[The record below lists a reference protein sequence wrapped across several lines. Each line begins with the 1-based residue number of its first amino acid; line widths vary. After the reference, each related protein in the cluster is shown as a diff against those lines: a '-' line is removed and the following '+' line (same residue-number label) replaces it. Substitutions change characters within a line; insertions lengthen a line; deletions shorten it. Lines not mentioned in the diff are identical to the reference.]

1 MAKNKKIVRYRKP
14 FHLNIGLIIFSI
26 ISIYMMFYIYS
37 YFTST
42 HISVY
47 EIIHGTIAVNNS
59 YTGLALRSEEIIK
72 AEYSGE
78 INYYRRDASKAGV
91 GDLVYSIDSEGTI
104 SSQILLAGEDSSGLN
119 EESLYNLEKSIS
131 EFANSYQSE
140 SFYQVYTFKN
150 DLNAEISESLNI
162 GALNSITDAVS
173 AAENNATFHK
183 GTSPKDSIIVYY
195 TDGFETITPD
205 NFTSEMFDA
214 SVYSKKNL
222 KEQTRVEAGDPV
234 CKLITDENWNL
245 IIPIGKDTQK
255 QLEKS
260 STVQIRFKK
269 DNTVARTSFTI
280 LEKDGN
286 PYLNLALS
294 HSMIRFATDRYI
306 EVELLFDE
314 ERGLKIPNSSI
325 TSKDFFTVPMEY
337 FQKGNNSNE
346 EGIILRK
353 TDKNGKF
360 TDSFITPDIYFATE
374 YSYYVDGEELSDG
387 DIILKPN
394 SDETYTIH
402 ETAKL
407 DGVYCINKGYAIFR
421 KIDIIYQNEEYSI
434 IRNGTAYGVSLYDH
448 IALEGNSITENVL
461 INN

>member
-26 ISIYMMFYIYS
+26 IFIYMMFYIYS

-59 YTGLALRSEEIIK
+59 YTGIALRSEEIIT

-78 INYYRRDASKAGV
+78 INYYRRDASKAGA
-91 GDLVYSIDSEGTI
+91 GDLVYSIDSDGAI
-104 SSQILLAGEDSSGLN
+104 ARQIHSAGEESTGLN

-131 EFANSYQSE
+131 EYANSYQSE
-140 SFYQVYTFKN
+140 AFYQVYTFKN
-150 DLNAEISESLNI
+150 DLNAEISESLNM

-173 AAENNATFHK
+173 AAESNSTFHK
-183 GTSPKDSIIVYY
+183 GTAPKDSIIVYY
-195 TDGFETITPD
+195 TDGFENVTPETITP
-205 NFTSEMFDA
+205 EMFNA
-214 SVYSKKNL
+214 SLYNKENL
-222 KEQTRVEAGDPV
+222 KEKTKVEAGEPV

-245 IIPIGKDTQK
+245 FIPIETDTQK
-255 QLEKS
+255 QLENA

-269 DNTVARTSFTI
+269 DNTIARAAFTI
-280 LEKDGN
+280 LEKEGK
-286 PYLNLALS
+286 PYLNLSLS

-306 EVELLFDE
+306 EVELLFE
-314 ERGLKIPNSSI
+314 EEHGLKIPNSSI
-325 TSKDFFTVPMEY
+325 TSKQFFTVPMEY
-337 FQKGNNSNE
+337 FQKGGNSNK
-346 EGIILRK
+346 EGIMLRK
-353 TDKNGKF
+353 TDKNGK
-360 TDSFITPDIYFATE
+360 TSDSFVTPDIYFATE
-374 YSYYVDGEELSDG
+374 YSFYVDGEELSDG
-387 DIILKPN
+387 DMILKPN

-407 DGVYCINKGYAIFR
+407 EGVYCINKGYAVFR
-421 KIDIIYQNEEYSI
+421 KIDMIYQNEEYAI
-434 IRNGTAYGVSLYDH
+434 IRNGTEYGVSLYDH
-448 IALEGNSITENVL
+448 IALEGNSITENTL